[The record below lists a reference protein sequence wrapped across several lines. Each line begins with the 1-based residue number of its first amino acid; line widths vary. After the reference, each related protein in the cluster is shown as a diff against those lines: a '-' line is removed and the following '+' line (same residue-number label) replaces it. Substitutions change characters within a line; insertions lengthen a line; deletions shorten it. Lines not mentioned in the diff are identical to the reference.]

1 MLSKVLPSSRR
12 GLFNSHHHHHG
23 ASYPSGF
30 GRHALVCSW
39 VGVTVDRGAPEPC
52 VLPFWARLTL
62 PLAFSLHHDVSVQ
75 RPGHGVG
82 QLRTLQKRR
91 HGAAGDARAV
101 SARLCRWLPDLRPGL
116 RGGGSS
122 VGARRVQAEAAARRP
137 PPRSRVGRPAGPAA
151 LHFRVRGPGSRHPRS
166 RPCPPPGLPPHPTR
180 LIVAFSVASRAAG
193 PRRHI
198 RPLGRIL
205 PESGRRELAGWAERR
220 RRKCR

>member
-23 ASYPSGF
+23 ASCPSGF
-30 GRHALVCSW
+30 GRHALVCPWWGSPW
-39 VGVTVDRGAPEPC
+39 TAGAPEPC

-62 PLAFSLHHDVSVQ
+62 PLALPLHHDVSVQ

-82 QLRTLQKRR
+82 QLRTLQKCR

-137 PPRSRVGRPAGPAA
+137 GHVSAARPGPQRGSFACAGLGLGIRAPVPAR
-151 LHFRVRGPGSRHPRS
+151 HPGSRPT
-166 RPCPPPGLPPHPTR
+166 LP
-180 LIVAFSVASRAAG
+180 AFSSLSLWPPERQ
-193 PRRHI
+193 
-198 RPLGRIL
+198 GRGVT
-205 PESGRRELAGWAERR
+205 SGR
-220 RRKCR
+220 

>member
-75 RPGHGVG
+75 RSGHGVG

-116 RGGGSS
+116 RGGEKE
-122 VGARRVQAEAAARRP
+122 RRWD
-137 PPRSRVGRPAGPAA
+137 
-151 LHFRVRGPGSRHPRS
+151 LGSRPSRASQRKLLIRCHRCVLHTCSSIHTS
-166 RPCPPPGLPPHPTR
+166 RPTCTNTHSHHQAHICKANFP
-180 LIVAFSVASRAAG
+180 VALR
-193 PRRHI
+193 
-198 RPLGRIL
+198 
-205 PESGRRELAGWAERR
+205 
-220 RRKCR
+220 